1 MGLNRYDS
9 RDEVYVNP
17 FQGSGINYG
26 FLTNVNSERRG
37 VLGHTAVDRSAL
49 PPAIVFGANAPKPG
63 RASRKFA
70 DGHAASFYDI
80 AQVAALRS
88 AGWSLTRPFI
98 RRARTSDLASTRF
111 VTVGGIKYAWQLNN
125 TTATRIGG
133 DLAGLGV
140 QTPTQNDR
148 DLVFGASYPKPPRAV
163 RITDT
168 GSSQDSV
175 STFADPSRADSLPA
189 GWRIQGREFVA

>member
-1 MGLNRYDS
+1 MALNRYNS

-26 FLTNVNSERRG
+26 FLTNVNQERRG
-37 VLGHTAVDRSAL
+37 VLGHTAVDRAAL

-70 DGHAASFYDI
+70 DGHASSFYDI
-80 AQVAALRS
+80 AQVSALRT
-88 AGWSLTRPFI
+88 AGWSLTKPFI
-98 RRARTSDLASTRF
+98 RRTRASDLASTRY
-111 VTVGGIKYAWQLNN
+111 VTIQGVKYAWQLNE

-133 DLAGLGV
+133 DAAALGLQV
-140 QTPTQNDR
+140 PTQNDR

-163 RITDT
+163 RVSDT
-168 GSSQDSV
+168 GGSQDTV
-175 STFADPSRADSLPA
+175 STYVDPSRTDSLPA
-189 GWRIQGREFVA
+189 GWRIQGREFVL